1 MLNDNPFE
9 VAFGIIV
16 LIGMSA
22 MFVSFIKNQIKFDKQ
37 MDSLEKSN
45 PKYKEKIRVYRSR
58 KGFVKEKVFDKSKL
72 KYYIPVLIIVI
83 IIYSIIYTDLQYM
96 INSKIILVMILV
108 SLFAIV
114 TLIKM
119 SLKART
125 LDAINYVEQAVK
137 NKYGVILKNP
147 MPPTEIIYKEKS
159 ELGNVRSI
167 CIFSYNISKYNCIF
181 ENYHYEELQRHI
193 SSGDSFDN
201 FNNQYIYVKIKNVL
215 KYFYNLEEIGIL
227 KNINSIM
234 SNEQIVKIINELADI
249 KFINVSVV
257 NKCLI
262 IEKETVLHG
271 YNKNDAYRDVYD
283 VEFLYNTLVKKML
296 EVNSYGSHNS

>member
-16 LIGMSA
+16 LIGMIA
-22 MFVSFIKNQIKFDKQ
+22 MFVSFVKNQIKFNKK
-37 MDSLEKSN
+37 MDNLEKNN

-96 INSKIILVMILV
+96 INSKIIGVMIFM
-108 SLFAIV
+108 SLFAII

-147 MPPTEIIYKEKS
+147 MSPTEIIYKEKS

-181 ENYHYEELQRHI
+181 ENYHYEELQRRV
-193 SSGDSFDN
+193 SASESFDY
-201 FNNQYIYVKIKNVL
+201 QYIYVKIKNVV

-227 KNINSIM
+227 QNINSIM
-234 SNEQIVKIINELADI
+234 VNEEIVRTINELSDI

-271 YNKNDAYRDVYD
+271 YNKNDAYRDAYD
-283 VEFLYNTLVKKML
+283 VELLYNTLIKKML